1 MSSEFSR
8 EAYFV
13 YRISSLESARAD
25 LGQWYSENGKI
36 DKAARTV
43 TAEDWGLRLD
53 RAVFIA
59 DLARDPGAVWALR
72 ERFF

>member
-25 LGQWYSENGKI
+25 LGQWYCENGKI
-36 DKAARTV
+36 DKAAQTV
-43 TAEDWGLRLD
+43 TVEEKPPSFG
-53 RAVFIA
+53 
-59 DLARDPGAVWALR
+59 PGRVL
-72 ERFF
+72 